1 MARQARHDWDGQGAV
16 RSGSARQAGSGP
28 AWTGKVWQAGRGV
41 VRQGADAQG
50 GAGEAWRGAERHV
63 MVWQGRHE

>member
-1 MARQARHDWDGQGAV
+1 MLGVSRPGNAGNGLAR
-16 RSGSARQAGSGP
+16 
-28 AWTGKVWQAGRGV
+28 QAGRGV

-50 GAGEAWRGAERHV
+50 GAGEAWHGAARHV